1 MSASWRET
9 APTTKPTTFKTQI
22 QQESPHNLH
31 KGHFQSTQIRR
42 SRNLHHWVPQDLPC
56 KSTPQYMDSKQIS
69 LIDRN
74 KQKETAKIGRQRNH
88 LQAKEKEASP
98 EKEVSEIEA
107 SKLAD
112 IKFKVMVIRMLKE
125 LNENYTSMK
134 KDIEAIN
141 KNQLEMKNIPEG
153 IKIRLHKAEDGISN
167 LED

>member
-1 MSASWRET
+1 
-9 APTTKPTTFKTQI
+9 
-22 QQESPHNLH
+22 
-31 KGHFQSTQIRR
+31 
-42 SRNLHHWVPQDLPC
+42 
-56 KSTPQYMDSKQIS
+56 MDSKQIS

-141 KNQLEMKNIPEG
+141 KNQLEMKNAISEMKNIPEG